1 MMNHINIAID
11 GHSSCGK
18 STIAKNISKKFKMTY
33 VDSGAMYR
41 AVTHYCIQNKF
52 IKDQKINLELLEK
65 SLDKI
70 NISFIYNNSLDKVE
84 TILNKENV
92 ENIIRSHEV
101 SENVSKISQLK
112 IVREKLIHLQ
122 QVMIKNKNVVMD
134 GRDIGTKVMPN
145 AELKLFITADI
156 DIRAQR
162 RFNEIKNKDND
173 LTYKKVFDNLNKRD
187 FDDVNREI
195 NPLIKAQD
203 SIEID
208 NSNLSEIEQNNLV
221 FELILDKI
229 KL

>member
-1 MMNHINIAID
+1 
-11 GHSSCGK
+11 
-18 STIAKNISKKFKMTY
+18 
-33 VDSGAMYR
+33 
-41 AVTHYCIQNKF
+41 
-52 IKDQKINLELLEK
+52 
-65 SLDKI
+65 
-70 NISFIYNNSLDKVE
+70 
-84 TILNKENV
+84 
-92 ENIIRSHEV
+92 
-101 SENVSKISQLK
+101 
-112 IVREKLIHLQ
+112 
-122 QVMIKNKNVVMD
+122 MD

-229 KL
+229 KV

>member
-1 MMNHINIAID
+1 
-11 GHSSCGK
+11 
-18 STIAKNISKKFKMTY
+18 
-33 VDSGAMYR
+33 
-41 AVTHYCIQNKF
+41 
-52 IKDQKINLELLEK
+52 
-65 SLDKI
+65 
-70 NISFIYNNSLDKVE
+70 
-84 TILNKENV
+84 
-92 ENIIRSHEV
+92 
-101 SENVSKISQLK
+101 
-112 IVREKLIHLQ
+112 
-122 QVMIKNKNVVMD
+122 MIKNKNVVMD

-156 DIRAQR
+156 NIRAQR

-229 KL
+229 KV

>member
-1 MMNHINIAID
+1 
-11 GHSSCGK
+11 
-18 STIAKNISKKFKMTY
+18 
-33 VDSGAMYR
+33 
-41 AVTHYCIQNKF
+41 
-52 IKDQKINLELLEK
+52 
-65 SLDKI
+65 
-70 NISFIYNNSLDKVE
+70 
-84 TILNKENV
+84 
-92 ENIIRSHEV
+92 
-101 SENVSKISQLK
+101 
-112 IVREKLIHLQ
+112 
-122 QVMIKNKNVVMD
+122 MIKNKNVVMD

-145 AELKLFITADI
+145 AEIKLFITADI
-156 DIRAQR
+156 NIRAQR